1 MTRSKPIVTC
11 TPVLQRSQVALRCIA
26 ALAAL
31 AVVPTAR
38 ADAPASPTTNPSGQD
53 PSRPGTPGFGASP
66 TRQPAANTAA
76 AGQSTAQPAATT
88 TAVQSTAQPAATT
101 AAPAVQPV
109 PSDMSPAPGAS
120 RPPSDA
126 PARCQDRR
134 DVAWVRRCLP
144 ERNTWELG
152 LFAGVSFPASHSH
165 ELFNAH
171 AQRDARRMGEEF
183 WRPYRAAAPAFGLR
197 AAYFPLRFLGG
208 ELEGGVMP
216 TRVLEDGAPGA
227 RATLFSLR
235 AHLVG
240 QVPLWRVTPF
250 VVWGSGGIGTTGALG
265 DDFDPMTHFGAGA
278 KVFLTHRTLL
288 RIDVRDNIAA
298 RKEVDAGATHYP
310 EVLLGISAVLG
321 RKSPAR
327 TPAKDSDGDGFLD
340 RSDACPFE
348 PGRAPD
354 GCPERDRDD
363 DGFLDSQDACP
374 DVPGI
379 APDGCPE
386 KDRDGDGFL
395 DSLDKCPDVPG
406 VAPDGCPIPDTDGD
420 GYLDNADGCV
430 DKPESWNGYL
440 DADGCPDEKP
450 PPIRRIE
457 GVIRGI
463 YFDLDRDTIKPRSRP
478 VLDRAVAI
486 FTEFADVRV
495 SISGHTDSTGSA
507 AYNRDLSQRRAAA
520 VKRYLVEHGIDASRI
535 ETRGAGPDEPI
546 DSNRTPAGRAKNRRI
561 EFELIVDRVK

>member
-11 TPVLQRSQVALRCIA
+11 TPVLQRSQVALRCIT
-26 ALAAL
+26 ALAAVT
-31 AVVPTAR
+31 AIPTAR
-38 ADAPASPTTNPSGQD
+38 ADAPASPSSGAAHAPSDMSRGTG
-53 PSRPGTPGFGASP
+53 PSA
-66 TRQPAANTAA
+66 PAAGPA
-76 AGQSTAQPAATT
+76 AQPAARPVPSNMSQGTGP
-88 TAVQSTAQPAATT
+88 SAQPAA
-101 AAPAVQPV
+101 QPV
-109 PSDMSPAPGAS
+109 PSNTTPVPAT
-120 RPPSDA
+120 DA

-134 DVAWVRRCLP
+134 DVAWIRRCLP
-144 ERNTWELG
+144 ARNTWELG
-152 LFAGVSFPASHSH
+152 VFAGVTFPASHSH
-165 ELFNAH
+165 ELFNAY

-197 AAYFPLRFLGG
+197 AAYFPLSFLGG

-265 DDFDPMTHFGAGA
+265 SDFDPMTHFGAGA
-278 KVFLTHRTLL
+278 KVFLTQRTLL
-288 RIDVRDNIAA
+288 RIDVRDNVAA
-298 RKEVDAGATHYP
+298 KKEVDAGATHYP
-310 EVLLGISAVLG
+310 EVLLGFSAVLG

-395 DSLDKCPDVPG
+395 DSLDQCPDVPG

-420 GYLDNADGCV
+420 GYLDNADSCV
-430 DKPESWNGYL
+430 DKPETWNGYL
-440 DADGCPDEKP
+440 DADGCPDDIP
-450 PPIRRIE
+450 RQIPR

-486 FTEFADVRV
+486 FTEFPDVRV

-507 AYNRDLSQRRAAA
+507 AYNRDLSRRRAAA

-535 ETRGAGPDEPI
+535 ETRGAGP
-546 DSNRTPAGRAKNRRI
+546 
-561 EFELIVDRVK
+561 